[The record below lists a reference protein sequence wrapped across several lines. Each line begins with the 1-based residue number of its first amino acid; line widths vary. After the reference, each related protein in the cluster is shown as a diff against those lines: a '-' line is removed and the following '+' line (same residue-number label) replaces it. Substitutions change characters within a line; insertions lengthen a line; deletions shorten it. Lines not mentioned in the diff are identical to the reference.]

1 MKRSLCSFWG
11 SLHLCLSFIFCAS
24 ELLQNIKKY
33 IIDVMAKICKNENGA
48 GTHNKKC
55 QRKGALHR
63 MDFGKGMIPIEKN
76 KDSEKRIILIT
87 DTDGNEVGRTY
98 PKRARG
104 LVKKGRARFVN
115 DTHIRLNASEPVK
128 YSEVNK
134 MDQYTTINQESE
146 AVRLYFNPR
155 TWKFNKDCPKNVGN
169 RMFLEGPD
177 GKIAEGFILGD
188 WGWNWTEIISE
199 TMMLEK
205 NRLHTFSFWLNGG
218 ENDKNNEVCR
228 FEVIFNNDHENRY
241 SFNLNRNFIRPVLKL
256 NNWELYEIPF
266 MTLDNEYTQLRF
278 SAQAAYMT
286 VMAAGPREQYLDI
299 PDHSDPYAKYRPQRH
314 NIVFDDG
321 FPTNT
326 WYSTEKLEQKYG
338 AQSNAERIKSKAAH
352 IGERVSET
360 AAGAENVAKR
370 FQYETIHAAT
380 AAGQSVKDFFQ
391 KNVDMDSLKS
401 AMTELKDKIMDIVS
415 SDPETEDM
423 DDLQERMDDIADQ
436 MDDISGQMDD
446 IADQIDDVSEQLENL
461 QESEEDED

>member
-1 MKRSLCSFWG
+1 MGVPC
-11 SLHLCLSFIFCAS
+11 IFEA
-24 ELLQNIKKY
+24 LQNIKKY
-33 IIDVMAKICKNENGA
+33 IIDVLRKICQNETGA

-55 QRKGALHR
+55 RRKGALHLI
-63 MDFGKGMIPIEKN
+63 DFGRGMIPIEKN
-76 KDSEKRIILIT
+76 MDSDKRTILIT
-87 DTDGNEVGRTY
+87 DMDGNEVGRTY
-98 PKRARG
+98 PKRAKG

-115 DTHIRLNASEPVK
+115 DTHIRLNASEPVQN
-128 YSEVNK
+128 SEVNK
-134 MDQYTTINQESE
+134 MDQINNINQESE

-177 GKIAEGFILGD
+177 GRIAEGFMIGN
-188 WGWNWTEIISE
+188 WSFNWTEIVSD
-199 TMMLEK
+199 TMILEK

-228 FEVIFNNDHENRY
+228 FEVVFNNDYENRY

-266 MTLDNEYTQLRF
+266 MTSDNEYTQLRF
-278 SAQAAYMT
+278 VAQAAYMT
-286 VMAAGPREQYLDI
+286 VMTAGPKEQYQDI

-326 WYSTEKLEQKYG
+326 WYSTERLEQKYG
-338 AQSNAERIKSKAAH
+338 VPNNAGRLKNRAAH
-352 IGERVSET
+352 ISERVSET
-360 AAGAENVAKR
+360 AAGAESAAKR

-391 KNVDMDSLKS
+391 KNVDVESLKS
-401 AMTELKDKIMDIVS
+401 TMTELRDKIMDIVS
-415 SDPETEDM
+415 SNPDAEDM

-446 IADQIDDVSEQLENL
+446 IADQIDEVSDQLENL
-461 QESEEDED
+461 QDQDED